1 MSLVLYFVF
10 ALAFLAA
17 LSAMIL
23 KISRSLGDC
32 PQTGRVARAAG
43 VTITTGYT
51 AIGSGAVALIG
62 SALPVV
68 QGGAPAT
75 LFAIGFAA
83 LVLGLGFTHA
93 ITSLRDVVVSAQPR
107 SEACRLINPAQI
119 ATPVAAV

>member
-17 LSAMIL
+17 LTLMIL
-23 KISRSLGDC
+23 KISQGLGDC
-32 PQTGRVARAAG
+32 PRTGRIARAAG
-43 VTITTGYT
+43 VTIATGYS
-51 AIGSGAVALIG
+51 AIGGGAVALVG

-68 QGGAPAT
+68 QGGMPAT

-93 ITSLRDVVVSAQPR
+93 VRTLRDAVSPGSQARGGVDAGQ
-107 SEACRLINPAQI
+107 
-119 ATPVAAV
+119 VAAPIAMVEV

>member
-1 MSLVLYFVF
+1 
-10 ALAFLAA
+10 
-17 LSAMIL
+17 
-23 KISRSLGDC
+23 
-32 PQTGRVARAAG
+32 
-43 VTITTGYT
+43 VTITTGYA
-51 AIGSGAVALIG
+51 AIGGGAVALIG
-62 SALPVV
+62 SALPIL